1 MVLHSPAGTLH
12 IPCAVDAPQS
22 QVLKWLDLLHG
33 LYTLYDQAAPWA
45 IHALHRATRCEAVS
59 WVIHALRR
67 STIAR
72 RLGASGVVDQI
83 LRNVPG
89 LGSPEPHMW
98 RRRDLTF
105 NAHIGPDCPVDSAAF
120 EKHHASTVPY
130 S

>member
-1 MVLHSPAGTLH
+1 MGYTRFTT
-12 IPCAVDAPQS
+12 
-22 QVLKWLDLLHG
+22 KLLHG
-33 LYTLYDQAAPWA
+33 LYMLY
-45 IHALHRATRCEAVS
+45 IERLVSEAVS